1 MHGSKPDAKLE
12 AHWLTKEEQVRAFFA
27 LQSAGWWEEDVCCL
41 FSAARRKRFLSS
53 ASARPFALSSIA
65 AFIDEASAQS
75 RLLHTQLPR
84 DGRVYCHQGM
94 FQTQPLSINTRRPTT
109 TIRFDSNYYYLF
121 VRVGCILDVVT

>member
-1 MHGSKPDAKLE
+1 LAD
-12 AHWLTKEEQVRAFFA
+12 EERT
-27 LQSAGWWEEDVCCL
+27 
-41 FSAARRKRFLSS
+41 
-53 ASARPFALSSIA
+53 SARILCSAISWLVERKCLLFVSALPRAENEFWVQRLLALSSIA

-109 TIRFDSNYYYLF
+109 TIRFDSNYYYLN